1 MYTLRARTPFKPVCG
16 WRTCTRVSGT
26 RYLMLTYV
34 GALLV
39 SHYSTTL
46 AVHSSAFD
54 IPRITQAAELKIK
67 EAARRY
73 NIEK

>member
-1 MYTLRARTPFKPVCG
+1 MYTLRPVHRSRQCVAAARA
-16 WRTCTRVSGT
+16 RVSGT

-67 EAARRY
+67 ETARRY

>member
-1 MYTLRARTPFKPVCG
+1 
-16 WRTCTRVSGT
+16 
-26 RYLMLTYV
+26 MLTYV